1 MRPAEERIAH
11 LAAIVDS
18 TDDAIFSRDRAGRI
32 TSWNRSAERMFGFTA
47 EEAVGTTMSSLVPE
61 TRLAEVEIMLERVRS
76 GERVEHFETVVR
88 RRGGMLVP
96 VSLTIS
102 PILGPEGEVVGV
114 SSIARDI
121 TEQQLAQATLAE
133 SEARLREGEALA
145 QVGGWIWD
153 AAAGSVQWSD
163 ELHRIHGLAPVEFDG
178 TLAAHLGCIHP
189 DDRGAVE
196 SEMTSALQQR
206 RSFDVEYR
214 IIRPGGE
221 TRWLYARSDPII
233 DDEGVAAGLRGI
245 CQDITQRHEA
255 EEAVRHAYEAERAAA
270 AELRVAD
277 ALKDEFLATVS
288 HELRTPLTTIMG
300 FSSLLSTEVGG
311 QQGEF
316 LETIK
321 RNAGEMARMIER
333 LLDFSR
339 LQAGKVE
346 VQRVELRLADAL
358 EECLDTLGPVLG
370 RHRVVAEIPE
380 QLAVATDPDAL
391 DRILG
396 NLLTNAAKFS
406 PEGSTLT
413 ISASTEG
420 KDVIVSVADE
430 GPGIAVDL
438 QPRIFEP
445 FFQAPD
451 QPAGKRGTGVGL
463 GIVRR
468 YVELQGG
475 RVWCESEPGKGAT
488 FRFTVPVAKRVA
500 G

>member
-1 MRPAEERIAH
+1 
-11 LAAIVDS
+11 
-18 TDDAIFSRDRAGRI
+18 
-32 TSWNRSAERMFGFTA
+32 
-47 EEAVGTTMSSLVPE
+47 
-61 TRLAEVEIMLERVRS
+61 
-76 GERVEHFETVVR
+76 
-88 RRGGMLVP
+88 
-96 VSLTIS
+96 LTIS